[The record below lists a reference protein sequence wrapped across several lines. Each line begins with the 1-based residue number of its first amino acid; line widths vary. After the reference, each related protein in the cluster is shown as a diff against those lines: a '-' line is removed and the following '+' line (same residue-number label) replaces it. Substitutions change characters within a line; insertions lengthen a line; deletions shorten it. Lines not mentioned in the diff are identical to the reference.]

1 MEDNVI
7 FILVILGVVITVL
20 IISLITILLLRKTVK
35 STGLPVNNGSIRDAT
50 YSNRTMKFIV
60 INKMTKISQQDIIDV
75 IKATSIYMSDFSYHW
90 GIGASFKLVD
100 DYPTK
105 EDILDGSSLVY
116 LVDDVIGENT
126 NFQAI
131 ALHWMTLP
139 APEDSA
145 DDAGTQP
152 RELISNAPLIP
163 VGVPVIVIP
172 FGNDNYGLA
181 SKKKD
186 TNGDMPYIKD
196 VLGEAFSHEVFETLI
211 NPYAANGGSYQV
223 YNDGIQITLFT
234 REVCDPTE
242 NNQQV
247 RINGI
252 SLSNFVTPD
261 YFNPL
266 APKNSL
272 FDYMGLIKEPL
283 KPYNGNQYGITI
295 KGSKIN
301 YFMDIS
307 RNGNEP
313 ERFTR

>member
-1 MEDNVI
+1 MC
-7 FILVILGVVITVL
+7 
-20 IISLITILLLRKTVK
+20 RTVK
-35 STGLPVNNGSIRDAT
+35 SNNLPVNNGQIRDAT

-60 INKMTKISQQDIIDV
+60 INKMTKISQEDIIDV
-75 IKATSIYMSDFSYHW
+75 IKATSIYMTDFSYHW
-90 GIGASFKLVD
+90 GISASFKIVN
-100 DYPTK
+100 DYPTE

-116 LVDDVIGENT
+116 LVDDIIGENT

-139 APEDSA
+139 PPEDSA
-145 DDAGTQP
+145 DDGGTQP
-152 RELISNAPLIP
+152 REIIAGAPLIP
-163 VGVPVIVIP
+163 VGIPVVVVPY
-172 FGNDNYGLA
+172 GNDKYGLA

-186 TNGDMPYIKD
+186 STGNMPLIKD
-196 VLGEAFSHEVFETLI
+196 VLGEAFSHEIFETLI

-234 REVCDPTE
+234 KEVCDPTE

-247 RINGI
+247 RINNI

-283 KPYNGNQYGITI
+283 KPFNGNQYGITI
-295 KGSKIN
+295 KGSEVT
-301 YFMDIS
+301 YFMDS
-307 RNGNEP
+307 SANGNAP
-313 ERFTR
+313 RRFGR